1 MRLKA
6 ERTIIYEETIVK
18 AGEIF
23 DINENDELFD
33 FFRVNSTPIEKSA
46 ETNSKKPT
54 KGKNKK

>member
-23 DINENDELFD
+23 DISENDELFD

-46 ETNSKKPT
+46 ETNSKKAY
-54 KGKNKK
+54 KGQK

>member
-18 AGEIF
+18 AGEFF
-23 DINENDELFD
+23 DISENDELFD